1 MLRTNRAALMQ
12 RADELGV
19 SLVIR
24 SDHDG
29 AMDTQ
34 TFRCADGFVDPLLAR
49 RPEVTH
55 RICRASS
62 LRALTVLSLITSSNL
77 FGGCTGSGTRATDS
91 HKEIRIRISQ

>member
-1 MLRTNRAALMQ
+1 MQ

-29 AMDTQ
+29 AMDTR

-49 RPEVTH
+49 LKQVHGDR
-55 RICRASS
+55 
-62 LRALTVLSLITSSNL
+62 
-77 FGGCTGSGTRATDS
+77 
-91 HKEIRIRISQ
+91 K